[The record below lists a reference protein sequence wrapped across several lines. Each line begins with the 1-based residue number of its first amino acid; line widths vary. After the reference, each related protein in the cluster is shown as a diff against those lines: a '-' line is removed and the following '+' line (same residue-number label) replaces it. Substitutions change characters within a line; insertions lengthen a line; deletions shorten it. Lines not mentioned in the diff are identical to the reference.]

1 MLTSFIIF
9 VQIQDF
15 SLQIFHQQITFTAF
29 GFFNLDYTFLFSV
42 NIFMLLIRFM
52 IRYGNS
58 ALLINWSV
66 ILKPFLKL
74 FEIFI

>member
-1 MLTSFIIF
+1 MLTAFIIF

-42 NIFMLLIRFM
+42 NIFMLQIRFM
-52 IRYGNS
+52 IRNS